1 MSCISSCPS
10 NGALRVIF
18 LVLEAVLFGLFTLC
32 MMCDQYSV
40 IMTGTTQIDRLKGE
54 TTETLGLR
62 EVFGGASPK
71 FALHWLLPVN
81 IWFPRSVKN
90 QLLGYVLEEE
100 LAFSDDESTEVD
112 SFMASDGGGSGSDD
126 IASSHSPPAVVT
138 TETLEGGW
146 SVEKHVPSGGDAA
159 RMV

>member
-1 MSCISSCPS
+1 MFLLPRCPS
-10 NGALRVIF
+10 NGALRIVF

-54 TTETLGLR
+54 TVETLGLR
-62 EVFGGASPK
+62 EVFGGASPR
-71 FALHWLLPVN
+71 FSLQWLLPVD
-81 IWFPRSVKN
+81 IWFPRSVKH

-100 LAFSDDESTEVD
+100 LVLSDDDTDLESFLPSD
-112 SFMASDGGGSGSDD
+112 SG
-126 IASSHSPPAVVT
+126 ASSAADELVSSLSPPPVVT

-146 SVEKHVPSGGDAA
+146 SVEKRVPVPDADL
-159 RMV
+159 VV